1 MFNGIYKN
9 PNNKRQ
15 KYRSF
20 FFPVNSPLRL
30 EKTGKL
36 HFVDKCKRG
45 GGMKTNLE
53 IDPGEY
59 CAKRKTFPLFFDAS
73 PHGIA
78 GQSESIHSDFLCPR
92 FHSGP
97 RFAIRRFDTVAR
109 CFRTP
114 ATFLLLPP
122 SARNRRENKRGQE
135 VTQWRWPTYTPTI
148 FPSVPAI
155 SSLLYD
161 SPPFPR
167 PPRAPQFYFLSAA
180 TRSPILIKRIS
191 RHQFRVPWSPR
202 DINYGRQYT
211 RRASYVCRFEYR

>member
-1 MFNGIYKN
+1 MVYIRIQITNGRNIA
-9 PNNKRQ
+9 
-15 KYRSF
+15 RSF
-20 FFPVNSPLRL
+20 SPLIRL
-30 EKTGKL
+30 CASK
-36 HFVDKCKRG
+36 KRESYISSINVN

-53 IDPGEY
+53 TDPGEY

-135 VTQWRWPTYTPTI
+135 VTQWR
-148 FPSVPAI
+148 
-155 SSLLYD
+155 
-161 SPPFPR
+161 
-167 PPRAPQFYFLSAA
+167 
-180 TRSPILIKRIS
+180 
-191 RHQFRVPWSPR
+191 
-202 DINYGRQYT
+202 
-211 RRASYVCRFEYR
+211 

>member
-1 MFNGIYKN
+1 MVYIRIQITNSRNIA
-9 PNNKRQ
+9 
-15 KYRSF
+15 RSF
-20 FFPVNSPLRL
+20 PPLIYSPLRL

-36 HFVDKCKRG
+36 HFVDKCKRD

-53 IDPGEY
+53 TDPGEY

-97 RFAIRRFDTVAR
+97 RSAIRRFDTVAR

-135 VTQWRWPTYTPTI
+135 VTQWR
-148 FPSVPAI
+148 
-155 SSLLYD
+155 
-161 SPPFPR
+161 
-167 PPRAPQFYFLSAA
+167 
-180 TRSPILIKRIS
+180 
-191 RHQFRVPWSPR
+191 
-202 DINYGRQYT
+202 
-211 RRASYVCRFEYR
+211 